1 MIKNIHTLIGDCHA
15 FIEENPRW
23 FREAV
28 AEGLAEYFR
37 RLSIQPGEQEDT
49 AAVLRLSQM
58 GEKCPCHLWH
68 SVRAPSLQ
76 EPIAAH
82 TSIKF
87 AYGDVIEGLIIE
99 LVKKAGHEVT
109 GEQDVLYVDGVRGH
123 RDCVIDG
130 CVVDV
135 KSTNSLSYQK
145 IKAGQVADDL
155 FLSAYL
161 AQLDGYVVGSHDD
174 PLVRVKDRGYILAV
188 DKVLGHM
195 CLYEHRVRRES
206 DGSYSINKTI
216 ERYKRIVERDTPPDC
231 TCETVQDGKSGNVQL
246 GLKASYNPFKHC
258 CAKQRG
264 EKIRTFLYSN
274 GPRFLTKVVKRPM
287 NANGPITEVDV
298 NGKIVYN

>member
-37 RLSIQPGEQEDT
+37 RLSIQPSIEEDAT
-49 AAVLRLSQM
+49 AVLRLSQM

-76 EPIAAH
+76 EPIPAH

-145 IKAGQVADDL
+145 IKAGQVADDI
-155 FLSAYL
+155 FLSSYL

-188 DKVLGHM
+188 DKVLGHI
-195 CLYEHRVRRES
+195 CLYEHRVRPEFIRERIRAYRTIVNLEEAPPCECRTET
-206 DGSYSINKTI
+206 DGS
-216 ERYKRIVERDTPPDC
+216 
-231 TCETVQDGKSGNVQL
+231 SGNIKL
-246 GLKASYNPFKHC
+246 DLKASYNPFKHA
-258 CAKQRG
+258 CAKRRG
-264 EKIRTFLYSN
+264 ERIRVFLYSN
-274 GPRFLTKVVKRPM
+274 GPRFLTKVVKRPT

-298 NGKIVYN
+298 NGKIVYT